1 MKTNA
6 MRHEIIFNWKC
17 NKIIYSVSALSMMCY
32 QSSYERM
39 NTRQQN
45 QTQKQGLYIAIIA
58 LCLIPVVVDGQT
70 VDKSSKSFNEHPEYT
85 GN

>member
-17 NKIIYSVSALSMMCY
+17 NKIIYSVSALSMMFY
-32 QSSYERM
+32 QSSYKRM
-39 NTRQQN
+39 STCRQN

-70 VDKSSKSFNEHPEYT
+70 VDKSSKSFNEHPEYA

>member
-1 MKTNA
+1 
-6 MRHEIIFNWKC
+6 
-17 NKIIYSVSALSMMCY
+17 MMFY

-39 NTRQQN
+39 NTRHPN
-45 QTQKQGLYIAIIA
+45 QIQKQGIYVAIIA

-70 VDKSSKSFNEHPEYT
+70 VDKSSKSFNEHPEYA